1 MLETVVYIVGFLF
14 VSFCFVVFFGAP
26 YVPTLK
32 SGLADIFA
40 MYDLTDQDVVVDIGS
55 GDGVILRAL
64 AAKNIRAVG
73 YELNPWL
80 YIISKLISR
89 KDPRIS
95 VHLANFWHAELPSET
110 TVVYAFLNGRYM
122 RKLQAKLQAHVNRT
136 QKPLH
141 FMSYG
146 FAMPGQKV
154 IKTHGPMHLYKF
166 TPLQT
171 QA

>member
-1 MLETVVYIVGFLF
+1 MFEIVAYIVGFLF

-40 MYDLTDQDVVVDIGS
+40 LYPLTNQDVVVDIGS

-64 AAKNIRAVG
+64 ATKNIRAIG

-80 YIISKLISR
+80 YATSKLISR
-89 KDPRIS
+89 KDPYVS

-122 RKLQAKLQAHVNRT
+122 KKLQTKLQTHVNRT

-141 FMSYG
+141 FISYG
-146 FAMPGQKV
+146 FAMPGQKIV
-154 IKTHGPMHLYKF
+154 TTHGPMHLYIF
-166 TPLQT
+166 QP
-171 QA
+171 